1 MIVFGITGGTGAG
14 KTSALRVLAELGAYL
29 IDCDALY
36 YEMLRPG
43 TALHEDIGTAFGRDM
58 FDASGALNRQKLG
71 SLVFSAPQELQRL
84 NGIIYS
90 HLGRRSMRAWR
101 GSAAH
106 AVLRWMASICCRPAP
121 PVRSGATVWW
131 ASSRR
136 MRCGCAV
143 LWRGTT
149 SVKNMPKNGLTRS
162 PAAILPGAL
171 RCGAGKRIRQY
182 NSV

>member
-71 SLVFSAPQELQRL
+71 SLVFSAPQELQRHYL
-84 NGIIYS
+84 QPSGS
-90 HLGRRSMRAWR
+90 GDRCAPGAAARRT
-101 GSAAH
+101 
-106 AVLRWMASICCRPAP
+106 LCCGGWHQYAP
-121 PVRSGATVWW
+121 GPRRRCVPVRLYGGRHRA
-131 ASSRR
+131 
-136 MRCGCAV
+136 GCA
-143 LWRGTT
+143 
-149 SVKNMPKNGLTRS
+149 
-162 PAAILPGAL
+162 AAAPYH
-171 RCGAGKRIRQY
+171 GAGPHQ
-182 NSV
+182 